1 MHKNKKIKNIR
12 DGNNRTDYPASSA
25 FAQFKQLL
33 RANRSNLITITRSRS
48 NELER

>member
-33 RANRSNLITITRSRS
+33 RANRSNLITRSRS